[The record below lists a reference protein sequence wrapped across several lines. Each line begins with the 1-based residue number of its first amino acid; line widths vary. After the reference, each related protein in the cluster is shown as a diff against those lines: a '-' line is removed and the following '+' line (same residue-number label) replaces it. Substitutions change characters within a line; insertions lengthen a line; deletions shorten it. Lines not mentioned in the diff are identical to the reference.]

1 MSYLIR
7 KGGKSSL
14 IYFQALRLLSYVI
27 IYIRLLL
34 PTTHMSARIA
44 SSNKQTQLTKILKQ
58 QYKHRIRDLEF
69 EIVNPRPSLTNKNQH
84 GDTFYHLSYCVH
96 VLFTTYSF
104 PLRQVLAQT
113 TY

>member
-1 MSYLIR
+1 MSLYNT
-7 KGGKSSL
+7 
-14 IYFQALRLLSYVI
+14 
-27 IYIRLLL
+27 RLLL
-34 PTTHMSARIA
+34 PTIHTSARIA
-44 SSNKQTQLTKILKQ
+44 SSNKQTQQTKILKQ
-58 QYKHRIRDLEF
+58 HYKIAFEIFEF
-69 EIVNPRPSLTNKNQH
+69 ETVNPRPSLTNKNQH